1 MAVIFLMSV
10 HDRRRQIGVLRALG
24 ATQRFVLLSYMTE
37 AAVLAVAGGLAGAV
51 LAAVV
56 VYFFHDL
63 LVSAL
68 GFTILLPS
76 ALSMIAL
83 VIVGL
88 LVALVVAAAAAFVP
102 ALRASR
108 EEPAVSMRE

>member
-1 MAVIFLMSV
+1 
-10 HDRRRQIGVLRALG
+10 
-24 ATQRFVLLSYMTE
+24 VLLAYMTE
-37 AAVLAVAGGLAGAV
+37 AALLALAGGLAGVV

-76 ALSMIAL
+76 APSLIGL
-83 VIVGL
+83 VVVGL
-88 LVALVVAAAAAFVP
+88 LGALAVAAAAAFVP

-108 EEPAVSMRE
+108 QEPAVAMRE